1 MNVEEDSLMMLLVP
15 EIMTEAL
22 ERYEILRVID
32 ATEPVGR
39 HLLVVQT
46 KLSES
51 TVRRHVDEMNRA
63 GLLTARPS
71 GMTLTDKGRSLLAP
85 LSHYFQ
91 KSPALAEKEKEL
103 GRLLSMEKV
112 ILVRGD
118 LDIWDTVKKDIAQ
131 VTALTLMRIIRD
143 HDVMAVTGGPM
154 MAKTAS
160 ALPKFHMPVDVLPA
174 GGGFGQKVE
183 YLPNVVAARMAEQLG
198 GEYHILHIP
207 DGLSPELYLQVK
219 NELPQVKAMDAL
231 FPKVRILLTGI
242 QDAKDMAA
250 SHSLP
255 ADVRQRLE
263 KEGAVG
269 EALGLF
275 VDQKGK
281 ILYRLYNAGISKE
294 DIPSIPH
301 VLIAAGGHERGAAIL
316 AMARAGVRGT
326 LITDEGAAEEIL
338 RLAVSETGGYKHHD
352 KNRY

>member
-51 TVRRHVDEMNRA
+51 TVRRHVEEMGRT

-71 GMTLTDKGRSLLAP
+71 GMTLTDKGRSLLTP

-103 GRLLSMEKV
+103 CRLLSMEKV

-118 LDIWDTVKKDIAQ
+118 LDVWESGKKDIAQ
-131 VTALTLMRIIRD
+131 VTALALMRIIRD
-143 HDVMAVTGGPM
+143 NDVMAVTGGPM

-160 ALPKFHMPVDVLPA
+160 ALPKFHMHVDVLPA

-255 ADVRQRLE
+255 ADVRERLE
-263 KEGAVG
+263 REEAVG

-275 VDQKGK
+275 VNQKGQ

-352 KNRY
+352 KDRY

>member
-1 MNVEEDSLMMLLVP
+1 MMLLVP

-51 TVRRHVDEMNRA
+51 TVRRHVEGMCRA
-63 GLLTARPS
+63 GFLTARPS
-71 GMTLTDKGRSLLAP
+71 GMTLTAKGRSLLAP

-91 KSPALAEKEKEL
+91 KSPALAEREKEL
-103 GRLLSMEKV
+103 ARILSMEKV

-118 LDIWDTVKKDIAQ
+118 ADTWGEVKKDIAQ
-131 VTALTLMRIIRD
+131 ALSRVLLRILRD
-143 HDVMAVTGGPM
+143 DDVLAVTGGPV
-154 MAKTAS
+154 MAKMAS
-160 ALPKFHMPVDVLPA
+160 ALPEFHMPVDVLPA

-183 YLPNVVAARMAEQLG
+183 YLPNVVAARVAERLG
-198 GEYHILHIP
+198 GTYHILHIP
-207 DGLSPELYLQVK
+207 DGLSPELYRQVK
-219 NELPQVKAMDAL
+219 NQLPQAKAMDAL

-242 QDAKDMAA
+242 QDAKDMAK

-255 ADVRQRLE
+255 EDVKARLE

-275 VDQKGK
+275 ANQKGQ

-352 KNRY
+352 KDRY